1 MSGQTTQ
8 RADGNRRKRKNRM
21 DTEDYFNENA
31 DNKPPMSEVTPAPKK
46 QDPREYW
53 AGFPEAPF
61 SDTFKWVD
69 EQGYEHMTTIRGWQF
84 QTMLSTIQRAT
95 SMIADFNGRPINN
108 RPHPAPA
115 PLPDKAAAIAME
127 AGNKE
132 LAQQLQE
139 SAADVPAAPD
149 GKQWNTYGASFVK
162 ILPQPDNKVTIEFY
176 GKDRKTPHNDY
187 PELKVNKWD
196 VSQAQGLMKHV
207 TSADV
212 SKPAEFALSCTVY
225 WLDGK
230 EYTSTN
236 GDKRRY
242 KNVAH
247 VRPL

>member
-1 MSGQTTQ
+1 
-8 RADGNRRKRKNRM
+8 M

-108 RPHPAPA
+108 RPQPAPA
-115 PLPDKAAAIAME
+115 PFPDKAAAIAME

-149 GKQWNTYGASFVK
+149 GKEWNTTDADEVHIEPKSDGMVSVEFWRTGRKYAEEYLKWKPDSVK
-162 ILPQPDNKVTIEFY
+162 GLLKHIMTVPV
-176 GKDRKTPHNDY
+176 ND
-187 PELKVNKWD
+187 D
-196 VSQAQGLMKHV
+196 GSI
-207 TSADV
+207 
-212 SKPAEFALSCTVY
+212 KPAKLSCKCRVLYT
-225 WLDGK
+225 LGK
-230 EYTSTN
+230 EKTGPNAKPGSRWH
-236 GDKRRY
+236 D
-242 KNVAH
+242 VAH